1 MNMQDICKTETKY
14 IWQISGGQS
23 ETSPAQRWN
32 SLELVKGCYGPE
44 DCVNDIAEIK
54 FDRPVS
60 IKVSDFFFKY
70 TEFFARP

>member
-1 MNMQDICKTETKY
+1 MNMQDVCKTETKYYYY

-60 IKVSDFFFKY
+60 IKVSDFF
-70 TEFFARP
+70 